1 MPIKRV
7 NADIATIYGGYMT
20 LCWLAGVKRSRE
32 SQILYLYVLGPAESF
47 LSLVKIEFLE
57 VHSFKKKLDFIVRN
71 SH

>member
-32 SQILYLYVLGPAESF
+32 SQILYLDVLGPAESF
-47 LSLVKIEFLE
+47 LSLVKIAFLE
-57 VHSFKKKLDFIVRN
+57 VHLVPA
-71 SH
+71 